1 MIVIVGSTFAEGEIP
16 SLLLLK
22 RKELTVPACLL
33 RTTYLF
39 NGLVTH
45 CGQPP
50 QLIYSSATIC
60 SQDFR
65 TRARRQRHVSCSKNP
80 GSQGDRAETSTL
92 FPTTFYDCLQGT
104 ASPPLRCRVDGHRS
118 MAQCLSS
125 RAPHAPS
132 MSATMPLSLDERL
145 LRMGLFPS
153 SAAISLVESP
163 PAIMPVKVSPTSS
176 YVPAG
181 YIDRCVSS

>member
-1 MIVIVGSTFAEGEIP
+1 VIVGSTFAEGEIP

-33 RTTYLF
+33 RTTHLF
-39 NGLVTH
+39 NGVVTH
-45 CGQPP
+45 RGQPP

-80 GSQGDRAETSTL
+80 GSQVDRAERDSATTRLGCTAETSTL

-104 ASPPLRCRVDGHRS
+104 ASPPLCCRVDGHRS

-125 RAPHAPS
+125 RAPHAP
-132 MSATMPLSLDERL
+132 ACQPQCR
-145 LRMGLFPS
+145 
-153 SAAISLVESP
+153 
-163 PAIMPVKVSPTSS
+163 
-176 YVPAG
+176 
-181 YIDRCVSS
+181 